1 MHNPLRRRTATAEDH
16 PLPPPGAGDAAAA
29 EELAKARIEADGQR
43 WDGLSPRRR
52 TRAAREA
59 WRWMHAARAAG
70 FTLDPPAP
78 PTPPGYLALPVD
90 IATTQ
95 AVDPGLLVTCTQCGC
110 AINRLERRAH
120 ARFHTRISRVA
131 QLVAPSA

>member
-1 MHNPLRRRTATAEDH
+1 MRNPLRRRTATAENR
-16 PLPPPGAGDAAAA
+16 PLPVPEARDAAAA
-29 EELAKARIEADGQR
+29 EELAKARTEADGRR

-52 TRAAREA
+52 GRAVGEA
-59 WRWMHAARAAG
+59 WRWMHAARTAG
-70 FTLDPPAP
+70 FTLDPPPP
-78 PTPPGYLALPVD
+78 PTPAGYLALPLD

-120 ARFHTRISRVA
+120 ARFHARISAGDRLA
-131 QLVAPSA
+131 APSA